1 MAVKVVQKRKSQ
13 RRKKS
18 KSHFATKSFWSLVAF
33 LWVYGEVE
41 HLVDVKV
48 WNIYSGLD

>member
-1 MAVKVVQKRKSQ
+1 MAVKVVQK
-13 RRKKS
+13 KKS
-18 KSHFATKSFWSLVAF
+18 KVHFATMSFWSLVAF